1 MKTLVLATIISS
13 LVAFNV
19 SASDQ
24 PQIVDC
30 THMALIEETA
40 SLYVN
45 KENLTL
51 HYRNLLESHCNHN
64 SAVLHQF
71 DKMADK
77 WLRYY
82 NKHTGAFDIDTLL
95 QATVFAAI
103 KHEGQVRKDAESTPY
118 IIHPIGV
125 AYILWTE
132 GNIRN
137 VNVLTAALLHDTLE
151 DTETTAEEI
160 ESLFGSR
167 VRSTVEEVTNDPA
180 LSSEENKQRQV
191 DHAPNMSMDAQLVKL
206 ADRLYNIRDLK
217 NAAGWDE

>member
-1 MKTLVLATIISS
+1 
-13 LVAFNV
+13 
-19 SASDQ
+19 
-24 PQIVDC
+24 
-30 THMALIEETA
+30 
-40 SLYVN
+40 
-45 KENLTL
+45 
-51 HYRNLLESHCNHN
+51 
-64 SAVLHQF
+64 
-71 DKMADK
+71 MADK

-217 NAAGWDE
+217 NAAGWDEEKILNYVGWGEKLLEALKGTNKSLEKALEKEIHKQRENIH